1 MPNIKRRMRD
11 GNGSPITGAGA
22 GGTLYFGAHQS
33 ILFKE
38 RCLNS
43 NVIKQ

>member
-11 GNGSPITGAGA
+11 GNGSPITGACGA
-22 GGTLYFGAHQS
+22 LYFGAHQS

-38 RCLNS
+38 GA
-43 NVIKQ
+43 